1 MNEKSRPSTM
11 LMTTACRRS
20 ASASCHRPAPR
31 ARATA
36 DEIPPPTASPDIIVI
51 SMTGGNTSAMP
62 ASSAVPGRATNHV
75 SISPVE
81 AWAIMIRTF
90 GHAIPRSKGRT
101 GASRRRWV
109 RESIRCSATVAT
121 VSATTR
127 FHRSEERRSVPEPIQ
142 ARVCARTSSESSG
155 SSIARARMTAPT
167 IAAQLAMAT

>member
-36 DEIPPPTASPDIIVI
+36 DEIPPPTAPPDIIVI
-51 SMTGGNTSAMP
+51 SMTGGNISAMP

-81 AWAIMIRTF
+81 AWAVMIRTF

-101 GASRRRWV
+101 GASRRRWYANLSGAQQ
-109 RESIRCSATVAT
+109 RSQRCLARRAFTDRKKGGRFRNRSRRASAPELHPKA
-121 VSATTR
+121 R
-127 FHRSEERRSVPEPIQ
+127 DRRL
-142 ARVCARTSSESSG
+142 RVQG
-155 SSIARARMTAPT
+155 
-167 IAAQLAMAT
+167 